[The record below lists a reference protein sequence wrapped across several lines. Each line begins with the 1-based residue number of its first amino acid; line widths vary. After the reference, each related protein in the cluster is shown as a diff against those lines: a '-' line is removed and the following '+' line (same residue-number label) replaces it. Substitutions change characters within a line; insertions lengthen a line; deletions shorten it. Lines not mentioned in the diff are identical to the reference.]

1 MPRVAIFAIARKRR
15 WKIWIWFWRFFV
27 RGHRRSILLHGH
39 VRDSSSTGLNGM
51 YFLQPSFILKT
62 SKNKTPLR
70 KSIGVWSFTRYHP
83 NSAKTPSEVSD
94 KTRHI
99 TLPDGSPYTS
109 ADFEAVDSGMSYT
122 SASRHRSQQTRL
134 SWARRCRSCF
144 LHSLCIWII
153 SNLGIL
159 SRVGKPISGY
169 SSLMYI

>member
-1 MPRVAIFAIARKRR
+1 MQSPNRFYYTWRLLFLHHSFA
-15 WKIWIWFWRFFV
+15 WCCFFYLSCLFPPVEPGVFNCCETNKI
-27 RGHRRSILLHGH
+27 S
-39 VRDSSSTGLNGM
+39 
-51 YFLQPSFILKT
+51 
-62 SKNKTPLR
+62 LR

-122 SASRHRSQQTRL
+122 SASWHRSQQTRL

-169 SSLMYI
+169 SLLMYI